1 MWSNGSRKDFLSS
14 YKWLRAGTEDGNWVF
29 LSASCCPHAKP
40 ALRLT
45 ARRLPGRQP
54 YFSLCL
60 GGQRKFVLLPFT
72 CCVLPFICTQ
82 TDSYNNPWGAEV
94 GGRVDRKSSVM
105 KKEQRALE
113 SDRPV
118 RFEPARGLA
127 LGVHLLQFI
136 EP

>member
-1 MWSNGSRKDFLSS
+1 MEIGFFSRLPVAPMLNLPFAS
-14 YKWLRAGTEDGNWVF
+14 LRAG
-29 LSASCCPHAKP
+29 SP
-40 ALRLT
+40 AGSLT
-45 ARRLPGRQP
+45 SPCAWEGRG
-54 YFSLCL
+54 SS
-60 GGQRKFVLLPFT
+60 FVLLPFT

-82 TDSYNNPWGAEV
+82 TDSYNNTWGAEV

>member
-1 MWSNGSRKDFLSS
+1 
-14 YKWLRAGTEDGNWVF
+14 
-29 LSASCCPHAKP
+29 
-40 ALRLT
+40 
-45 ARRLPGRQP
+45 
-54 YFSLCL
+54 
-60 GGQRKFVLLPFT
+60 
-72 CCVLPFICTQ
+72 
-82 TDSYNNPWGAEV
+82 
-94 GGRVDRKSSVM
+94 M